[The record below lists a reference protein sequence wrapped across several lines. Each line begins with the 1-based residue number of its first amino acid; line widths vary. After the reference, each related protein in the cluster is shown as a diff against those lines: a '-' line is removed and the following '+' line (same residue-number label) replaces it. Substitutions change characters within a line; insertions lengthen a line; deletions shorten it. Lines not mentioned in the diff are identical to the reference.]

1 MWNDALEHL
10 SKVITLV
17 DLPRDNWLKSD
28 RDALIEAWAYL
39 NKIREENKIESNRQ
53 KENVGR
59 VQEEGVR
66 AAGSTTEAGVR
77 EQTVPV
83 AQTTE
88 DAVRPGSS
96 K

>member
-39 NKIREENKIESNRQ
+39 NKIREENKLESNRQ
-53 KENVGR
+53 KENAGR

-66 AAGSTTEAGVR
+66 AIGSTPEARVR
-77 EQTVPV
+77 DQASPI

-88 DAVRPGSS
+88 DVVRPA